1 MARNREGLVLV
12 LDVGPAM
19 RSVLPDVEKACSMLL
34 QKKLIYNKY
43 DEVGIVVFGT
53 EETGNE
59 LAREIGGYENV
70 TVLRNIRV
78 VDELAAEH
86 VKQLPRGTV
95 AGDFLDALIVGMD
108 MLIKMYGNAH
118 KGKKTD
124 VSHHE
129 RSLSYQRSI

>member
-1 MARNREGLVLV
+1 
-12 LDVGPAM
+12 M

-95 AGDFLDALIVGMD
+95 AGDCILLASLPLIFTVSLPFSWFFNWLQFL
-108 MLIKMYGNAH
+108 ML
-118 KGKKTD
+118 
-124 VSHHE
+124 
-129 RSLSYQRSI
+129 